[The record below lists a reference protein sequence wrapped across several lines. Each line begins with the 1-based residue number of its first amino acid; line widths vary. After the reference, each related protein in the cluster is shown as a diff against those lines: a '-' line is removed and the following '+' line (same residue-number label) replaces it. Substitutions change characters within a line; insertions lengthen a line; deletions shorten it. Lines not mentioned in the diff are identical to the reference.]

1 MEAFVMVGAPG
12 SGKSTYASKNLPDA
26 VVISSDNTREKL
38 YGSAEIQ
45 GNWSEIEAEMVR
57 LIGNSDKAG
66 KDVVVDATHYRKQY
80 RDNARSIL
88 MENGYGKITAV
99 VVDKSLETCLKQNTS
114 RDRKVP
120 TDVIIKMHKSLQD
133 SLKSIYNEGFYRIEF
148 IY

>member
-1 MEAFVMVGAPG
+1 
-12 SGKSTYASKNLPDA
+12 
-26 VVISSDNTREKL
+26 
-38 YGSAEIQ
+38 
-45 GNWSEIEAEMVR
+45 
-57 LIGNSDKAG
+57 
-66 KDVVVDATHYRKQY
+66 
-80 RDNARSIL
+80 